1 MPIRLSC
8 RNILCLCIH
17 VCFCAAFFFM
27 FFFSFLLFTV
37 LPIEANAIDLSSLIA
52 VLNNISIT
60 SDRQADSQK
69 PCLHI
74 VVMAVE
80 A

>member
-8 RNILCLCIH
+8 HNILCLCIH

-27 FFFSFLLFTV
+27 FFLSFLLFTV
-37 LPIEANAIDLSSLIA
+37 LPIEANAVDLRSLIA

-60 SDRQADSQK
+60 SNRWMDSQK
-69 PCLHI
+69 PCLH
-74 VVMAVE
+74 VVLVAVE